1 MVISYQYN
9 KIKEHKVLQINF
21 KNIFF
26 PSLMAEIKA
35 ASCIWQKFN
44 FNSIGLK
51 DDTCFL

>member
-9 KIKEHKVLQINF
+9 KIKEHKVFQINF

-35 ASCIWQKFN
+35 AW
-44 FNSIGLK
+44 NSIGLK